1 MKLSYLLPSFLI
13 LAVSATGFYFLSGN
27 KAAVPDSAS
36 HSSSEVQGLSAFM
49 QLHSLYCERSFR
61 SREDL
66 ITSLVDDDR
75 FRPSKDYNGVF
86 EITLNGF
93 NYAISPEEDGCTTD
107 VLVKLEDAEAM
118 FSYQEVTQNLM
129 RRGYETVGSD
139 KSRKDTGMDE
149 KEVTVMERILIS
161 PQGEKA
167 RLAFPIDRPDQY
179 YMTLYT
185 KKFPEQEKVITDDE
199 RALTLKK

>member
-1 MKLSYLLPSFLI
+1 MKLKYALPVILI
-13 LAVSATGFYFLSGN
+13 LAASAAGGYFFAN
-27 KAAVPDSAS
+27 QTPEAKDITQNDI
-36 HSSSEVQGLSAFM
+36 SEAEGLAAFM
-49 QLHSLYCERSFR
+49 KLHSLYCEQSFK

-75 FRPSKDYNGVF
+75 FKPSEAYEGVF
-86 EITLNGF
+86 EITVNDS

-107 VLVKLEDAEAM
+107 VLVKREDKEAL
-118 FSYQEVTQNLM
+118 FSYQQITKNLEK
-129 RRGYETVGSD
+129 RGYETVGTD
-139 KSRKDTGMDE
+139 QSRKDTGMDD
-149 KEVTVMERILIS
+149 KEVTVVERIYIS

-185 KKFPEQEKVITDDE
+185 KKFPEQEKGTTGGE
-199 RALTLKK
+199 RALTIKD